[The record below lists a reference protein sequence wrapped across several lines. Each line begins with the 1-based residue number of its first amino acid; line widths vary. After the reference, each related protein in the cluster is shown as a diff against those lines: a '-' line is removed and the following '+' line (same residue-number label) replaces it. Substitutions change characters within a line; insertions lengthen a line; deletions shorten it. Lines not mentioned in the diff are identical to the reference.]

1 MLRMTHMHYSF
12 ILSQMVGQTLVRSII
27 MYTIDLF
34 VRSNR
39 GLTMPENKN
48 AEYLEFASGVCV
60 ERNVFCIAATLLM
73 TWLTS
78 S

>member
-12 ILSQMVGQTLVRSII
+12 ILSQMVGQTLL
-27 MYTIDLF
+27 YTIIDLF

-39 GLTMPENKN
+39 GLTIPESKN